1 MELAA
6 ADCHL
11 LGRSGVLQQQARK
24 PYTAPVFG
32 AHRSRK
38 MSVTGPGATTSV
50 NMQNIQSMDIETAL
64 MMVQSERT
72 KLLDAQLQTQIQEV
86 QNRNEQVAKL
96 NTVLGALNSYSAKIS
111 GTDAGSTPDASK
123 WSEADQDDIE
133 IPMNDAIRDA
143 GITDIG
149 FTATGRRT
157 QLDAD
162 GKPVAGAGDEIIT
175 AKNVGGVGTTK
186 GQIDAAITKVKGMI
200 DAAGNSQQMDMLRL
214 QSMSNKR
221 NEAFDVMT
229 NFVKKMQES
238 RSSIIGNMR

>member
-1 MELAA
+1 MSING
-6 ADCHL
+6 
-11 LGRSGVLQQQARK
+11 LGGASG
-24 PYTAPVFG
+24 
-32 AHRSRK
+32 
-38 MSVTGPGATTSV
+38 V

-86 QNRNEQVAKL
+86 QNRNELVAKL
-96 NTVLGALNSYSAKIS
+96 NNVLGSLNSYAAAIK
-111 GTDAGSTPDASK
+111 GTDAGSKPDG
-123 WSEADQDDIE
+123 WSRDQELDVE
-133 IPMNDAIRDA
+133 VPLNDAIRSA
-143 GITDIG
+143 GITDLG
-149 FTATGRRT
+149 FTPRTG
-157 QLDAD
+157 QLSKLDAD
-162 GKPVAGAGDEIIT
+162 GNAMARGQTDLVTSKANISGS
-175 AKNVGGVGTTK
+175 TTK
-186 GQIDAAITKVKGMI
+186 GEIDAAITKVKGMI

>member
-1 MELAA
+1 MTT
-6 ADCHL
+6 
-11 LGRSGVLQQQARK
+11 SGV
-24 PYTAPVFG
+24 G
-32 AHRSRK
+32 
-38 MSVTGPGATTSV
+38 GTTPIS
-50 NMQNIQSMDIETAL
+50 MQNIQSMDIETAL

-96 NTVLGALNSYSAKIS
+96 NNVLNSLNSYAATIK
-111 GTDAGSTPDASK
+111 GTDAGSKPESWPRDK
-123 WSEADQDDIE
+123 ELDVE
-133 IPMNDAIRDA
+133 VPLNDAIRDA
-143 GITDIG
+143 GLTDLG
-149 FTATGRRT
+149 FTPRTG
-157 QLDAD
+157 QQSALDAN
-162 GKPVAGAGDEIIT
+162 GNKMARGNTTLVTSSANISGS
-175 AKNVGGVGTTK
+175 TTK
-186 GQIDAAITKVKGMI
+186 GEIDAAITKVKGLI

>member
-1 MELAA
+1 MAMDA
-6 ADCHL
+6 
-11 LGRSGVLQQQARK
+11 LGGT
-24 PYTAPVFG
+24 TAI
-32 AHRSRK
+32 
-38 MSVTGPGATTSV
+38 
-50 NMQNIQSMDIETAL
+50 NMQNLQSMDIETAL

-96 NTVLGALNSYSAKIS
+96 NTVLSGLNSYAAKLDGNDYDS
-111 GTDAGSTPDASK
+111 TAGDWDAKAV
-123 WSEADQDDIE
+123 ADIE
-133 IPMNDAIRDA
+133 VPLNDAIRDA
-143 GITDIG
+143 NITDLG
-149 FTATGRRT
+149 FTGDGQRSR
-157 QLDAD
+157 LDAD
-162 GKPVAGAGDEIIT
+162 GNKLPVSTVGAKDNHLKGSEIT
-175 AKNVGGVGTTK
+175 SGKNIMNGGTTK
-186 GQIDAAITKVKGMI
+186 AQIDAAITKVKGMI